1 MTEFRMDRRA
11 VSIITFI

>member
-1 MTEFRMDRRA
+1 MTEFRMHGRL